1 MCKMSISQWF
11 LEVVLK
17 PHLRP
22 NSPPASPERLAM
34 AGRLRCK
41 PLQNAHILPCMLR
54 FFIGLRPRV
63 GGITHLIVLI
73 NVCLLLLSLI

>member
-1 MCKMSISQWF
+1 M
-11 LEVVLK
+11 LEVVSK

-41 PLQNAHILPCMLR
+41 PLQNVLLIPPLA
-54 FFIGLRPRV
+54 GLR
-63 GGITHLIVLI
+63 LI
-73 NVCLLLLSLI
+73 